1 LKDYLDLLATFIKLG
16 ALTFG
21 GGYAMIP
28 VVERE
33 LIKKKG
39 WIDMDE
45 VLNYYAIAQVTPG
58 VIAVNLSTIV
68 GCKRKGPAGGV
79 LATIG
84 FVLPGMVFITLIA
97 LCLRNFADLPVV
109 RRAFAGIRVAVGAL
123 ILDTAIKTV
132 QGVFKNW
139 KSLVMYVIVFALS
152 FVWSVSPVLLIILSG
167 AAGLL
172 AFKESR

>member
-1 LKDYLDLLATFIKLG
+1 MKEYFELLATFFKLG

-45 VLNYYAIAQVTPG
+45 VMNYYAIAQVTPG
-58 VIAVNLSTIV
+58 IIAVNLSTFV
-68 GCKRKGPAGGV
+68 GCKRKGPVGGI

-84 FVLPGMVFITLIA
+84 FVLPGLVLVTLIA
-97 LCLRNFADLPVV
+97 ICLGSFADAPAV
-109 RRAFAGIRVAVGAL
+109 RHAFAGIRVAVGAL
-123 ILDTAIKTV
+123 ILDTVIKAV
-132 QGVFKNW
+132 KGVFRNW
-139 KSLVMYVIVFALS
+139 KSLVIYSIVFALS
-152 FVWSVSPVLLIILSG
+152 FAWSVSPALLIIASG
-167 AAGLL
+167 IAGLL
-172 AFKESR
+172 AFKENT

>member
-1 LKDYLDLLATFIKLG
+1 LKEYFDLLTTFFKLG

-45 VLNYYAIAQVTPG
+45 VMNYYAIAQVTPG
-58 VIAVNLSTIV
+58 VIAVNLSTFV

-84 FVLPGMVFITLIA
+84 FALPGIVFVTVIA
-97 LCLRNFADLPVV
+97 ICLGNFANLPAV
-109 RRAFAGIRVAVGAL
+109 RHAFTGIRVAVGAL

-132 QGVFKNW
+132 KGALKNW
-139 KSLVMYVIVFALS
+139 KSLIIYAVVFALS
-152 FVWSVSPVLLIILSG
+152 FIWSVSPALLIIASG

-172 AFKESR
+172 AFKESQ

>member
-1 LKDYLDLLATFIKLG
+1 LKEYFDLLATFFKLG
-16 ALTFG
+16 AFTFG

-45 VLNYYAIAQVTPG
+45 VMDYYAIAQVTPG
-58 VIAVNLSTIV
+58 VIAVNLSTFV

-84 FVLPGMVFITLIA
+84 FVLPGIVFVTVIA
-97 LCLRNFADLPVV
+97 ICLGNFADLPVV
-109 RRAFAGIRVAVGAL
+109 RRAFTGIRVAVGAL

-132 QGVFKNW
+132 KGTLKNW
-139 KSLVMYVIVFALS
+139 KSLVLYIMVFALS
-152 FVWSVSPVLLIILSG
+152 FIWKVSPVLLITASG
-167 AAGLL
+167 VAGLL
-172 AFKESR
+172 VFTKSR

>member
-1 LKDYLDLLATFIKLG
+1 LKEYFDLLITFFKVG

-45 VLNYYAIAQVTPG
+45 VMNYYAIAQVTPG
-58 VIAVNLSTIV
+58 VIAVNLSTFV
-68 GCKRKGPAGGV
+68 GYKRKGPVGGV
-79 LATIG
+79 LATVG
-84 FVLPGMVFITLIA
+84 VVLPGMVLVTIIA
-97 LCLRNFADLPVV
+97 ICLRNFADLPVV
-109 RRAFAGIRVAVGAL
+109 RHAFAGIRVAVGAS
-123 ILDTAIKTV
+123 ILDTAIKTAKRTI
-132 QGVFKNW
+132 KNW
-139 KSLVMYVIVFALS
+139 TSLGIYVIVFALS
-152 FVWSVSPVLLIILSG
+152 FVWSVSPALLVIASG

-172 AFKESR
+172 AFKRSR